1 MLILFSHLLNNLGY
15 VIAIAFFLSKLK
27 IFQKIMQKDNFSL
40 YDKLFLSLIFGTMA
54 IIGTY
59 VGVDYKGAIANTRNI
74 GVVVAGLLGGPLVG
88 MLAGIMAGLHRI
100 LIDIGGITSIPCG
113 IATIIGGFIGGYFYK
128 KSNLQNRYI
137 YGFIGGFLVEN
148 ISMAFILILS
158 KPFEKAFD
166 IVRNIYVPMVF
177 ANAVGVSVIILITES
192 IKKEKDR
199 VAGEQAKLALE
210 IANKTLPYFRELNN
224 SSLRKVCATVLNS
237 LNADLVV
244 ITDKE
249 NILSY
254 FSKKDEF
261 TITHQ
266 KILSKATKDVLYT
279 GKTLICD
286 RKEDMINFIY
296 NEKHLKSIK
305 SAIISPLKSEN
316 QIIGTIKIYFSSEKQ
331 MTEKQKYLVE
341 GLSNL
346 ISTQMEIS
354 KLENVK
360 KTAKTAEIKALQA
373 QINPHFLFNAL
384 NTIASFVRINPEK
397 AREIIIN
404 LSTYFRYNIEAGEK
418 FVKISKEIE
427 HVKSYVNIEKARFG
441 NRLNI
446 IYEIDE
452 SILNKEIP
460 AFTIQ
465 PLVENAIKHGIIESG
480 IGDTVWV
487 YIKDKKDKIYIE
499 VTDNGVG
506 IKKEIIEKIHN
517 NNIESSKIGLNN
529 VYHRLKLIYDNEI
542 EINRLTQGTQ
552 IKFEI

>member
-1 MLILFSHLLNNLGY
+1 MLVLFSHLLNNLGY
-15 VIAIAFFLSKLK
+15 VIAIAFFLSKLN
-27 IFQKIMQKDNFSL
+27 IFQKIMQKDKFSFP
-40 YDKLFLSLIFGTMA
+40 DKLFLSLIFGTMA
-54 IIGTY
+54 IVGTY

-74 GVVVAGLLGGPLVG
+74 GVVVAGLLGGPFVG
-88 MLAGIMAGLHRI
+88 LLAGIMAGMHRI
-100 LIDIGGITSIPCG
+100 LIDIGGITSLPCG
-113 IATIIGGFIGGYFYK
+113 IATILGGIIGGYFYK

-137 YGFIGGFLVEN
+137 FGFFGGFLVEN
-148 ISMAFILILS
+148 ISMGFILIMS
-158 KPFEKAFD
+158 KPFEKALD
-166 IVRNIYVPMVF
+166 IVQNIYVPMVF
-177 ANAVGVSVIILITES
+177 ANAVGVFVIILITES

-224 SSLRKVCATVLNS
+224 DSLRKVCATVLNS
-237 LNADLVV
+237 LGADLVV

-254 FSKKDEF
+254 FSKREEF
-261 TITHQ
+261 TITHN

-279 GKTLICD
+279 GKTFICD
-286 RKEDMINFIY
+286 REEDMINFIC
-296 NEKHLKSIK
+296 NEKYIKNIK
-305 SAIISPLKSEN
+305 SAIIAPLKSEN
-316 QIIGTIKIYFSSEKQ
+316 QVIGTIKIYFSSAKQ

-373 QINPHFLFNAL
+373 QINPHFLFNSL

-418 FVKISKEIE
+418 FVKISKELE

-441 NRLNI
+441 NKLNI

-452 SILNKEIP
+452 TVLNKEIP

-487 YIKDKKDKIYIE
+487 YIKDKKDKVYIE
-499 VTDNGVG
+499 VTDNGIG
-506 IKKEIIEKIHN
+506 IKKEVIEKIHN
-517 NNIESSKIGLNN
+517 NSIESSKIGLNN

-552 IKFEI
+552 IRFEI